1 MSTRP
6 NRLFTADAGILLY
19 RTGHISDTKLKQA
32 LSAFLVRVPRDS
44 ASIVIV
50 RRLQDSV
57 GLLRPASSP
66 PGCRLAPGFS
76 KIDT

>member
-32 LSAFLVRVPRDS
+32 LNAFLVRVPRDS
-44 ASIVIV
+44 ASIVIIAGV
-50 RRLQDSV
+50 Y
-57 GLLRPASSP
+57 
-66 PGCRLAPGFS
+66 
-76 KIDT
+76 KIA